1 MKINFKI
8 VALDEVEIELIDDQD
23 LSLKL
28 PRRYFD
34 EQLAV
39 GQEITINF
47 TNHSAAREILQ
58 EIFKTT

>member
-8 VALDEVEIELIDDQD
+8 VALNENEVELIDDKD
-23 LSLKL
+23 FNLKL

-34 EQLAV
+34 EQLV
-39 GQEITINF
+39 FGQEITINF
-47 TNHSAAREILQ
+47 ANYSAAREILQ

>member
-8 VALDEVEIELIDDQD
+8 VALDEAEVELIDDQD

-34 EQLAV
+34 EQLAL
-39 GQEITINF
+39 GQEININF
-47 TNHSAAREILQ
+47 ANYSAAREILQ

>member
-8 VALDEVEIELIDDQD
+8 VALDEAEVELIDDQD

-34 EQLAV
+34 EQLAL
-39 GQEITINF
+39 GPGITINIA
-47 TNHSAAREILQ
+47 HYSAAREILQ

>member
-8 VALDEVEIELIDDQD
+8 VALDEAEVELIDDQD

-28 PRRYFD
+28 PKRYFD
-34 EQLAV
+34 EQLAL

-47 TNHSAAREILQ
+47 ANYSAAREILQ

>member
-8 VALDEVEIELIDDQD
+8 VALNENEVELIDDKD
-23 LSLKL
+23 FNLKL

-34 EQLAV
+34 EQLV
-39 GQEITINF
+39 LGQEITINF
-47 TNHSAAREILQ
+47 ANYSAAREILQ

>member
-8 VALDEVEIELIDDQD
+8 VALDEAEVELIDDQD
-23 LSLKL
+23 FSLKL
-28 PRRYFD
+28 PKRYFD
-34 EQLAV
+34 EQLAL

-47 TNHSAAREILQ
+47 ANYSTAREILQ